1 MCCYLKRAVSSLA
14 LLQTSDAVDAS
25 VSRSLLLLNRSLLT
39 RVYPRPEFVRR
50 YAKLTKAFGL
60 SADVGLAPPRA
71 KPMGKYVHD
80 GAEESL
86 ADLKRAVSSLTLL
99 QVCC

>member
-1 MCCYLKRAVSSLA
+1 MHIDHEDLPADVHSETPEKL
-14 LLQTSDAVDAS
+14 
-25 VSRSLLLLNRSLLT
+25 
-39 RVYPRPEFVRR
+39 RPEFVRR

-80 GAEESL
+80 GADESL
-86 ADLKRAVSSLTLL
+86 ADLKRAVSSLNLL
-99 QVCC
+99 YTSEAVDAVSKVLKDTYEQANSPA